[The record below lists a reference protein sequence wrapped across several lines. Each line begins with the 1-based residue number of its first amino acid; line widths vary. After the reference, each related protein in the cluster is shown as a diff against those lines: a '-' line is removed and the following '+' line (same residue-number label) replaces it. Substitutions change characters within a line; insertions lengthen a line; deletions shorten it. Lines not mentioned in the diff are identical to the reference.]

1 MRKTDRMAS
10 TDLSAHAAALQ
21 VAARTRTLAGWTLA
35 EGGFAAGPVQRVGV
49 VGAGVMGAGI
59 TAWCAAC
66 GHEVVLRD
74 VQPAAVARGRAA
86 AATTYESAV
95 KRGRMTTEAMEAAL
109 ARLATTTAWDG
120 FETCDVIV
128 EAIIEQVT
136 AKRALFAEIA
146 AVARPD
152 ALLASNTSAL
162 PLEELMPLAVDPGRV
177 VGLHFFNPVAR
188 MPLVELILGRGTTRG
203 AAEMALRF
211 TQGLDK
217 SPVICRS
224 SPGFLVTRVLFFY
237 LNAACRLWD
246 EGVSTEVLDAAIREW
261 GWPMGPLRLIDEVG
275 VDVTDFIFGEMA
287 HYFPGRFERS
297 EACARLLTA
306 GLKGRKGGAGAG
318 FYVHAGRDA
327 APNPAVTAGAKSA
340 GLSPTVIA
348 ERLMAVMVDEARRCV
363 AEGVVASADDAD
375 FALLSGA
382 GFPAARGGL
391 LFWADR
397 RA

>member
-1 MRKTDRMAS
+1 
-10 TDLSAHAAALQ
+10 
-21 VAARTRTLAGWTLA
+21 
-35 EGGFAAGPVQRVGV
+35 
-49 VGAGVMGAGI
+49 
-59 TAWCAAC
+59 
-66 GHEVVLRD
+66 
-74 VQPAAVARGRAA
+74 ARGPAAA
-86 AATTYESAV
+86 AATYEAAV
-95 KRGRMTTEAMEAAL
+95 KRGRLTADAAAAAL
-109 ARLATTTAWDG
+109 ARLQTTTAWDG
-120 FETCDVIV
+120 FESCDVIV
-128 EAIIEQVT
+128 EAIIEQVA

-146 AVARPD
+146 AVARAD

-162 PLEELMPLAVDPGRV
+162 PLEEIIPAGVDAGRV

-188 MPLVELILGRGTTRG
+188 MPLVELILGRGTARG

-211 TQGLDK
+211 TQGLGK

-237 LNAACRLWD
+237 LNAACQLWD
-246 EGVSTEVLDAAIREW
+246 EGVPTAVLDAAMREW

-275 VDVTDFIFGEMA
+275 VDVTDFIFREMA

-297 EACARLLTA
+297 AACERLLAA

-318 FYVHAGRDA
+318 FYLHAGRDA
-327 APNPAVTAGAKSA
+327 APNPAVAAAAENSA
-340 GLSPTVIA
+340 LAPAVIA
-348 ERLMAVMVDEARRCV
+348 ERLMVVMVDEARRCV
-363 AEGVVASADDAD
+363 AEGVVASVDDAD

-391 LFWADR
+391 LRWAEQ